1 MELSV
6 IIVNYNVK
14 HFLEQCLFSVRQA
27 LTDINGEVI
36 IVDNNS
42 VDGSGLMVRE
52 KFPEYIYIQNQENK
66 GFSKANNQGIKQAKG
81 QYILLLNPDTVV
93 EEDTFRKCIKFMD
106 SHPEAG
112 AMGVKMIDGKGR
124 FLPESKRS
132 LPKPSVAFYKIF
144 GLSKLFPNSRI
155 FGRYNLGFL
164 SQDQIHEVD
173 ILPGAFMFLR
183 KKTLQQTGI
192 LDEDYFMY
200 GEDIDLSYRIIQ
212 SGLKNYYYPE
222 TTIIHYKGESTKK
235 SSLNYVALFYKAM
248 IIFADKHFSK
258 SNANMLSFFIRGA
271 IYFRAAISVIK
282 RVFGNIILPLAD
294 ITAIYAGYLFMT
306 PLWEK
311 IKFPEG
317 GQYPREFLHFIVP
330 GYILIWIITNYL
342 WGGYDRPIMIL
353 KHIKGVLI
361 GSLLILIIYALLP
374 LDLRFSR
381 VLIFLG
387 TLWALLSTLI
397 IRIIFHLFWGRS
409 FTIYSRKGK
418 RILIAGGKNEVTRIK
433 NILVQ
438 TKLNPSF
445 VGYISPPNS
454 EFPPPCLGNFN
465 QMEEIIDFYNINEVI
480 FCIQDISA
488 KQIISRMIRLSDFQT
503 EFKIAPPETLSVIGS
518 NSIHTSGDLYLLEVN
533 AISKLG
539 NRRLKRLFDIATSLL
554 FIISYPILI
563 GFIKNPI
570 VFGKNILRVLSG
582 KKSWVGYTFCENPEN
597 IPLPIIKP
605 GVLSPADG
613 HKGENLSV
621 KISDSLNVA
630 YAKNYRII
638 NDIIIIL
645 KSIRELGKD

>member
-353 KHIKGVLI
+353 KHIK
-361 GSLLILIIYALLP
+361 
-374 LDLRFSR
+374 
-381 VLIFLG
+381 
-387 TLWALLSTLI
+387 
-397 IRIIFHLFWGRS
+397 
-409 FTIYSRKGK
+409 
-418 RILIAGGKNEVTRIK
+418 
-433 NILVQ
+433 
-438 TKLNPSF
+438 
-445 VGYISPPNS
+445 
-454 EFPPPCLGNFN
+454 
-465 QMEEIIDFYNINEVI
+465 
-480 FCIQDISA
+480 
-488 KQIISRMIRLSDFQT
+488 
-503 EFKIAPPETLSVIGS
+503 
-518 NSIHTSGDLYLLEVN
+518 
-533 AISKLG
+533 
-539 NRRLKRLFDIATSLL
+539 
-554 FIISYPILI
+554 
-563 GFIKNPI
+563 
-570 VFGKNILRVLSG
+570 
-582 KKSWVGYTFCENPEN
+582 
-597 IPLPIIKP
+597 
-605 GVLSPADG
+605 
-613 HKGENLSV
+613 
-621 KISDSLNVA
+621 
-630 YAKNYRII
+630 
-638 NDIIIIL
+638 
-645 KSIRELGKD
+645 

>member
-1 MELSV
+1 M
-6 IIVNYNVK
+6 
-14 HFLEQCLFSVRQA
+14 
-27 LTDINGEVI
+27 
-36 IVDNNS
+36 
-42 VDGSGLMVRE
+42 
-52 KFPEYIYIQNQENK
+52 
-66 GFSKANNQGIKQAKG
+66 
-81 QYILLLNPDTVV
+81 
-93 EEDTFRKCIKFMD
+93 
-106 SHPEAG
+106 
-112 AMGVKMIDGKGR
+112 
-124 FLPESKRS
+124 
-132 LPKPSVAFYKIF
+132 
-144 GLSKLFPNSRI
+144 
-155 FGRYNLGFL
+155 
-164 SQDQIHEVD
+164 
-173 ILPGAFMFLR
+173 
-183 KKTLQQTGI
+183 
-192 LDEDYFMY
+192 
-200 GEDIDLSYRIIQ
+200 
-212 SGLKNYYYPE
+212 
-222 TTIIHYKGESTKK
+222 
-235 SSLNYVALFYKAM
+235 
-248 IIFADKHFSK
+248 
-258 SNANMLSFFIRGA
+258 
-271 IYFRAAISVIK
+271 
-282 RVFGNIILPLAD
+282 
-294 ITAIYAGYLFMT
+294 
-306 PLWEK
+306 
-311 IKFPEG
+311 
-317 GQYPREFLHFIVP
+317 
-330 GYILIWIITNYL
+330 
-342 WGGYDRPIMIL
+342 
-353 KHIKGVLI
+353 I

>member
-235 SSLNYVALFYKAM
+235 RSLNYVALFYKAM

-258 SNANMLSFFIRGA
+258 SNANMLSFFIIGA